1 MLLTKPI
8 FLPLFHCNN
17 YLLLWVRAW
26 HSDTKEIVRYVR
38 SYQQTCKRFSDPK
51 SSYILTTLF
60 STLQISTE
68 TIHKLVVVPM
78 KATNLLMK
86 RVMKTKYSIFLKM
99 SSKIRQKNNKR
110 ETVYLMEQ
118 V

>member
-1 MLLTKPI
+1 MSGTMNKP
-8 FLPLFHCNN
+8 
-17 YLLLWVRAW
+17 A
-26 HSDTKEIVRYVR
+26 K
-38 SYQQTCKRFSDPK
+38 FSDPD

-86 RVMKTKYSIFLKM
+86 CVMETKDSIFLKI
-99 SSKIRQKNNKR
+99 SSKIRQKIIKEKLYIWWNRYN
-110 ETVYLMEQ
+110 LH
-118 V
+118 